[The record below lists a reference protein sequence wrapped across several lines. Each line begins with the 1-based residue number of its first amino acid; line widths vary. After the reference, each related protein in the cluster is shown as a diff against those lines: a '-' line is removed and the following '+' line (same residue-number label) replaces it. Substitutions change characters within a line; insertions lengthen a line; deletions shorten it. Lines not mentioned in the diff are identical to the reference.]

1 MEYPI
6 QMDDYHWL
14 SGYSLTSYNMI
25 HSYNMHYV
33 LKREAHVCYTV
44 SGIPMDNIW
53 ESRIDWLLFRG
64 LATARW
70 FPLYLFT
77 VLLPW
82 QGAIASATAKLFPEA
97 GYQTILGRDDA
108 SCSKVGI
115 PWPIGLLKDV
125 STLQACHKKYCFCIQ
140 MYTVRLLDM
149 VSCFINSLA
158 SLGLRGRFANLPPCC
173 LSSQD
178 DHSKKSLRKK
188 PSRQLT
194 SPTSSDG
201 QGGCNGWNV
210 IEAANQLD
218 GFCMKI
224 NSLKQ
229 SHQYKAESDWEV
241 PKTCTKMSSR
251 NCGI

>member
-6 QMDDYHWL
+6 QMDDYDWL

-82 QGAIASATAKLFPEA
+82 QGAIASATAKMFPEA
-97 GYQTILGRDDA
+97 GYQTILGRVWCKLFQGWYSMTNWLVERCFHTPRVPQEILFLIVFVYRCTLSD
-108 SCSKVGI
+108 CWI
-115 PWPIGLLKDV
+115 WFLV
-125 STLQACHKKYCFCIQ
+125 S
-140 MYTVRLLDM
+140 
-149 VSCFINSLA
+149 
-158 SLGLRGRFANLPPCC
+158 
-173 LSSQD
+173 
-178 DHSKKSLRKK
+178 
-188 PSRQLT
+188 
-194 SPTSSDG
+194 
-201 QGGCNGWNV
+201 
-210 IEAANQLD
+210 
-218 GFCMKI
+218 
-224 NSLKQ
+224 
-229 SHQYKAESDWEV
+229 
-241 PKTCTKMSSR
+241 
-251 NCGI
+251 